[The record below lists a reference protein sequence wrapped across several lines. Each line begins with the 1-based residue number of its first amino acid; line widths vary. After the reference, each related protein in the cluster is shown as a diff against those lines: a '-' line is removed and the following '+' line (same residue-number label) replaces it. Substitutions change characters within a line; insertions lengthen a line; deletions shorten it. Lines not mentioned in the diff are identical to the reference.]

1 MATEATARAST
12 HVVTGARTRHG
23 KWYWLRYVWRA
34 IVYLL
39 TFVLAIACM
48 LPFFW
53 ALTSAFKPVQELYIF
68 PPRWF
73 PKDWQPQNFVRI
85 WQLVPFAAWTLNS
98 LKIAALNVV
107 AQVLSASAVAY
118 GFSRYRF
125 KGRDF
130 LFIVLLSTMMIPV
143 YVTIIPRFLLYNEFK
158 WIDTHWPLVV
168 PAFFGGGAFNI
179 FLLRQFFMTI
189 PRDFDEAAYVD
200 GASSWTIFWRVILPL
215 SKPALST
222 VAIFGFL
229 ASWQSFLA
237 PLIYLNTTEKFT
249 LPIGITWFRV
259 VPMERGEPKDHLL
272 MAASVTVTIPAIILF
287 FSAQRYFISGIVM
300 SGLKG

>member
-1 MATEATARAST
+1 M
-12 HVVTGARTRHG
+12 
-23 KWYWLRYVWRA
+23 
-34 IVYLL
+34 
-39 TFVLAIACM
+39 FM

-53 ALTSAFKPVQELYIF
+53 TLSSAFKPPWELYIF
-68 PPRWF
+68 PPTWF
-73 PKDWQPQNFVRI
+73 PQEWHPENFVRI
-85 WQLVPFAAWTLNS
+85 WQLVPFAQWTWNS
-98 LKIAALNVV
+98 FKIAVLNVI

-130 LFIVLLSTMMIPV
+130 LFVILLSTMMIPV
-143 YVTIIPRFLLYNEFK
+143 YVTIIPRFLLFNKFK
-158 WIDTHWPLVV
+158 WIDTHLPLII

-200 GASSWTIFWRVILPL
+200 GASSWTIFWKVILPL
-215 SKPALST
+215 SKPAIST

-229 ASWQSFLA
+229 ASWQSFLG

-249 LPIGITWFRV
+249 MPIGITWFRV

-272 MAASVTVTIPAIILF
+272 MAASATVTLPAIVLF
-287 FSAQRYFISGIVM
+287 FAAQRYFIGGIVM